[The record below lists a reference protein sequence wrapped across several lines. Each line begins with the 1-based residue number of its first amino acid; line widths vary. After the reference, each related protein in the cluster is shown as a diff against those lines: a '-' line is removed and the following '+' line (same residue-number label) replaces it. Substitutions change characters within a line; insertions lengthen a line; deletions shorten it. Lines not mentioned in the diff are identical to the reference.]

1 MKVYMVASFKLK
13 WPTSF
18 VGIAFLSSPDSLQVG
33 LDAVDYFLSLGDKV
47 RAKDR
52 SLTRLDPVQRC
63 TTSVAIQSFKG
74 CHSEI
79 LLITVVVREL
89 SQ

>member
-1 MKVYMVASFKLK
+1 MKVHMVTSFKLK
-13 WPTSF
+13 RPTSF

-33 LDAVDYFLSLGDKV
+33 LDAMDHFLGLSDKV
-47 RAKDR
+47 KSKDH
-52 SLTRLDPVQRC
+52 SLTRLDPVQRR
-63 TTSVAIQSFKG
+63 TTSAAIQSFEG
-74 CHSEI
+74 CHSET

>member
-1 MKVYMVASFKLK
+1 MVASFKLK

-18 VGIAFLSSPDSLQVG
+18 VGIDFLSSPDSLQVG

-47 RAKDR
+47 RAKDCP
-52 SLTRLDPVQRC
+52 LARLDPVQRC
-63 TTSVAIQSFKG
+63 TTLVAIQSFKG

-79 LLITVVVREL
+79 LLIAVVVREL